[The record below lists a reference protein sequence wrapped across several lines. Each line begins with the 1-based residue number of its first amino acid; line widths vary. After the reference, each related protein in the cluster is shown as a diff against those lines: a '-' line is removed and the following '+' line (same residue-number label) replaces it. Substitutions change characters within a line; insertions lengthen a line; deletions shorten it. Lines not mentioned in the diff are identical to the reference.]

1 MHTVSKLENQGT
13 LSHQIAASALP
24 EAIKRRALVSLV
36 EGDAVVTV
44 THYCDGWVPN
54 SYRWPSTGRVVIYI
68 YADNLVTRSETTY
81 SRTSSGGT
89 GPEWLVHISKTGQKK
104 GRLV

>member
-13 LSHQIAASALP
+13 LSNQIAASNLP
-24 EAIKRRALVSLV
+24 EAVKRRALVSLK

-44 THYCDGWVPN
+44 THYSDGWVPN

-68 YADNLVTRSETTY
+68 FADNLATRSETTY
-81 SRTSSGGT
+81 SRKRSGGT
-89 GPEWLVHISKTGQKK
+89 GPEWLCHVAKVGQKK